1 MPKLHNLS
9 VITLA
14 ALLAAC
20 GGAEEYV
27 EAQAQPK
34 AQATDTT
41 ARALAV
47 TTNARTLTFSY
58 TVPVNAKI
66 IVGPAAG
73 QVQVFGLPDVAD
85 GTTYSNINTIDWR
98 SGAAD
103 DAVAFEVT
111 QAGEFD
117 VRVDTG
123 AGQSQVDV
131 KWIIPAGAP
140 SGTTPSV
147 HIAAATGLKKIQ
159 MQLENFAANTN
170 FAWTQ
175 VLGDGDAE
183 VKGEM
188 QFKQGSQ
195 QARGLMDLRFG
206 NGLSKA
212 ELTVD
217 NESQNLA
224 MDIRPRNI
232 RFLTTK
238 ILSDDPANSTTLN
251 FNPVGAATGSNINF
265 EMVSAAQNV
274 TLGGAMTGGS
284 GMNEVLYNFTSL
296 TTATVNANVS
306 AFTGAGNDKINLAF
320 KGLPGT
326 RMALAGQVNAGAGD
340 DEALLLTE
348 GIATGTITLDCGP
361 GIDKA
366 IGFAQT
372 LACELN

>member
-1 MPKLHNLS
+1 MKTPHALS
-9 VITLA
+9 ALTLA
-14 ALLAAC
+14 MLLSAC
-20 GGAEEYV
+20 GGGGDDV
-27 EAQAQPK
+27 DAQAP
-34 AQATDTT
+34 QANQAVPDQQ
-41 ARALAV
+41 ALAV
-47 TTNARTLTFSY
+47 TASGRALLFSY
-58 TVPVNAKI
+58 AVPTNAKI

-73 QVQVFGLPDVAD
+73 QVQVFGLPDIAD
-85 GTTYSNINTIDWR
+85 GTTYNNIGSIDWR

-103 DAVAFEVT
+103 DAVAIEVT
-111 QAGEFD
+111 QTGDFD

-140 SGTTPSV
+140 AGTTPSV
-147 HIAAATGLKKIQ
+147 HIAASTGLKKIQ

-188 QFKQGSQ
+188 QFKQGSV

-217 NESQNLA
+217 NEAQNLV
-224 MDIRPRNI
+224 MNIVPRNI
-232 RFLTTK
+232 ASLTTK
-238 ILSDDPANSTTLN
+238 ILSDDPAASSTVN
-251 FNPVGAATGSNINF
+251 FSPTGVAGGSNINF
-265 EMVSAAQNV
+265 EMVSAAQSV
-274 TLGGAMTGGS
+274 TLGGTLNGGA
-284 GMNEVLYNFTSL
+284 GMDEVLYNFTSL
-296 TTATVNANVS
+296 ANARVNANVS
-306 AFTGAGNDKINLAF
+306 ANTFAGMDKINLAF

-326 RMALAGQVNAGAGD
+326 AISLAGAVNAGADD

-348 GIATGTITLDCGP
+348 GITTGTIRLDCGP
-361 GIDKA
+361 GVDKG
-366 IGFAQT
+366 IGFIT
-372 LACELN
+372 TEGCELN